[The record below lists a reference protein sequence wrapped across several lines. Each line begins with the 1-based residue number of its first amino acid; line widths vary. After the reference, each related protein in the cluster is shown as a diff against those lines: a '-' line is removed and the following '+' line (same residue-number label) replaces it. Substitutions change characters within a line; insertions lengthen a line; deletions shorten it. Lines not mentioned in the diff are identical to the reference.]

1 MTPMR
6 EALRDYL
13 QIRRALGF
21 QLKAHGPRL
30 ENFIGFLE
38 QKGETRI
45 TTELALTWA
54 RLPADAHPY
63 TWRQRL
69 GMVRGFARY
78 LVTIDLESEVPSKDL
93 LPARAPRVAPY
104 VYSEAEIT
112 ALMKAARAL
121 NPALQG
127 ATYETLIGLL
137 AVTGVRVGEALDL
150 DREDVDL
157 TSGVLCV
164 CGKRNKQREVALDD
178 STTHALGRYARL
190 RDRRWPK
197 PKTPAF
203 FVSGHGNRVPG
214 SAVRTYFP
222 MLIREVGLEGR
233 GKRARPRP
241 HDLRHTFAV
250 RTLMDGYRDGADIN
264 HNLALL
270 CTYLGHVSPA
280 STFWYLEA
288 VPELL
293 ALVTPRLDDALGD
306 QS

>member
-13 QIRRALGF
+13 QIRRGLGF
-21 QLKAHGPRL
+21 QLEAHGPRL

-38 QKGETRI
+38 QAGATRI
-45 TTELALTWA
+45 TTTLALSWA

-78 LVTIDLESEVPSKDL
+78 LVTIDPQSEVPSEDL
-93 LPARAPRVAPY
+93 LPARVRRVAPY
-104 VYSEAEIT
+104 VYSDAEIA

-121 NPALQG
+121 SPALRG

-137 AVTGVRVGEALDL
+137 AVTGVRIGEALAL

-157 TSGVLCV
+157 RSGVMCV
-164 CGKRNKQREVALDD
+164 RGKRNKQREVALHD
-178 STTHALGRYARL
+178 STTLALDRYARL
-190 RDRRWPK
+190 RDRRRPK
-197 PKTPAF
+197 PRTPAF
-203 FVSGHGNRVPG
+203 FVSVYGNRLSG

-222 MLIREVGLEGR
+222 TLIRQVGLEGR
-233 GKRARPRP
+233 GQRMQPRP

-250 RTLMDGYRDGADIN
+250 RTLIDGYRDGADIN
-264 HNLALL
+264 HKLALL